1 MMERILT
8 RYLLVKLKIEQFR
21 STPKMIL
28 ELMFSL
34 TISKRYYVYASL
46 MTNMDIKELL
56 CMLYIRRGQIDS
68 RHKIRLIAASVTQ
81 CGTVRWRAK
90 RSILLWLI
98 VPSRLLAGDLR
109 TQTNG
114 VRNAQVNFF
123 IISTR
128 TPNDFRINVK
138 PFPLFQG
145 YFDEGS
151 DLYTDFDA
159 RVKTFWLPHQLI
171 YPTIVDKKAIVCID
185 DEEIPVDCRI
195 LSSCSEYFSRY
206 FSSSL
211 KEGQEGKYPIS
222 DCSMLAFAELLSV
235 VHPYAKPIDSD
246 NVAMLLELARN
257 GKCECFLVERMNRK
271 EAIIEN
277 FELADKFGLQFVT
290 ELLLATFGDGANF
303 REVLR
308 DEKFEALPEQLKY
321 RIRMKSVHRGRHT
334 EQSRRKKKI
343 IY

>member
-1 MMERILT
+1 MDCTKETETTTRKKSLHGKVTRGREEYLSMNRAFYAIRAETGKHSERKGAMFVGDLM
-8 RYLLVKLKIEQFR
+8 R
-21 STPKMIL
+21 SLEGKPGMSHE
-28 ELMFSL
+28 ELM
-34 TISKRYYVYASL
+34 
-46 MTNMDIKELL
+46 D
-56 CMLYIRRGQIDS
+56 
-68 RHKIRLIAASVTQ
+68 
-81 CGTVRWRAK
+81 
-90 RSILLWLI
+90 
-98 VPSRLLAGDLR
+98 
-109 TQTNG
+109 
-114 VRNAQVNFF
+114 
-123 IISTR
+123 
-128 TPNDFRINVK
+128 
-138 PFPLFQG
+138 G

-222 DCSMLAFAELLSV
+222 IAVPPQAYRWSSSTTIVVYAIQDCSMLAFAELLSV

-321 RIRMKSVHRGRHT
+321 RIRMNCLS
-334 EQSRRKKKI
+334 I
-343 IY
+343 IIHKDC